1 MHNNFMDLK
10 CDNDKLKILSNQ
22 KKIVPLIE
30 MPLQT

>member
-1 MHNNFMDLK
+1 MDLK